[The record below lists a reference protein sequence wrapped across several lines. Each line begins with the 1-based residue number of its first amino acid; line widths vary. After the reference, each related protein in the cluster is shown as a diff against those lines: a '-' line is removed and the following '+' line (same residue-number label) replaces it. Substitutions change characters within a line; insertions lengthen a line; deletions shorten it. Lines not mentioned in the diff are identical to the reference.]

1 MLEPDHGH
9 TEVARMLLDAGADP
23 TAADENGKECLK
35 MTQEAGK
42 PEIEALV
49 RKASEVRSAGRPK
62 EEV

>member
-1 MLEPDHGH
+1 
-9 TEVARMLLDAGADP
+9 MLLDAGADP